1 MTTEREANLLLV
13 WLRGKSNGDTRALVD
28 AEPFWYPPGDDG
40 LVALIDY
47 LRDAGMVHNTEL
59 CASGTSCSLTARGV
73 AEAERLI
80 ADRDNPRIRLDHAIS
95 GLVAAAMENYPTTRL
110 ELIDFL
116 CSMRMAVL
124 DEILEV
130 AEVFRAVE
138 YLKANGI
145 VTVDSRSPQ
154 TVRAVTL
161 TTLGIECGFKDPI
174 SVRNFLNDQRQP
186 RIHNE
191 WNITVN
197 GGAPQMGQDN
207 TQNNTFGYDPQQLTQ
222 FAREVL
228 AAAHSADVPEEV
240 RATVVAD
247 VEALQAELATAA
259 PESGRVR
266 QLAERVLQSARANLP
281 ALGWTG
287 VAQLV
292 SASLGIPLF

>member
-1 MTTEREANLLLV
+1 MTIETEADLLLV
-13 WLRGKSNGDTRALVD
+13 WLRRESNSDTQALVD
-28 AEPFWYPPGDDG
+28 AEPFWYPPGDDH
-40 LVALIDY
+40 LITLIDY
-47 LRDAGMVHNTEL
+47 LRGTGMVHNTEL

-80 ADRDNPRIRLDHAIS
+80 ADRDNPRIRLEHAIN
-95 GLVAAAMENYPTTRL
+95 GLVTAAMESYPTSRL
-110 ELIDFL
+110 ELMGFL
-116 CSMRMAVL
+116 LSVRMAVL

-130 AEVFRAVE
+130 AEVFRAVD
-138 YLKANGI
+138 YLEANGI
-145 VTVDSRSPQ
+145 VTVDSQSPQ
-154 TVRAVTL
+154 TVRAITL

-197 GGAPQMGQDN
+197 GGAPQMGQEN

-228 AAAHSADVPEEV
+228 AAAHSADVPEEA
-240 RATVVAD
+240 RAMVVAD
-247 VEALQAELATAA
+247 VEALQAELVTAA
-259 PESGRVR
+259 PEPGRVR
-266 QLAERVLQSARANLP
+266 QLAEILLQSARANLP

>member
-1 MTTEREANLLLV
+1 MTIEREADLLLV
-13 WLRGKSNGDTRALVD
+13 WLRGESNGDTQALVD
-28 AEPFWYPPGDDG
+28 AEPFWHPPGDDR
-40 LVALIDY
+40 LVTLIDY
-47 LRDAGMVHNTEL
+47 LKVAGMVHNTEL
-59 CASGTSCSLTARGV
+59 CASGACSLTPHGV

-80 ADRDNPRIRLDHAIS
+80 ADRDNPRIRLDHALN

-110 ELIDFL
+110 ELVDFL
-116 CSMRMAVL
+116 CSTRMAVL
-124 DEILEV
+124 DEMLEV
-130 AEVFRAVE
+130 AEVMRAIE
-138 YLKANGI
+138 YLEANKI

-154 TVRAVTL
+154 TIRAVTL

-228 AAAHSADVPEEV
+228 AAAHSADLPEEV
-240 RATVVAD
+240 RAVVVGDAA
-247 VEALQAELATAA
+247 ALQAELATAA
-259 PESGRVR
+259 PEPGRVR
-266 QLAERVLQSARANLP
+266 QLAERVLRSARSNLP

-292 SASLGIPLF
+292 SANLGIPLF

>member
-1 MTTEREANLLLV
+1 MTIETEADLLLV
-13 WLRGKSNGDTRALVD
+13 WLRRESNSDTQALVD
-28 AEPFWYPPGDDG
+28 AEPFWYPPGDDH
-40 LVALIDY
+40 LITLIDY
-47 LRDAGMVHNTEL
+47 LRGMGMVHNTEL

-80 ADRDNPRIRLDHAIS
+80 ADRDNPRIRLEHAIN
-95 GLVAAAMENYPTTRL
+95 GLVTAAMESYPTSRL
-110 ELIDFL
+110 ELMDFL
-116 CSMRMAVL
+116 LSMRMAVL
-124 DEILEV
+124 DEILDV
-130 AEVFRAVE
+130 AEVFRAVD
-138 YLKANGI
+138 YLEANGI
-145 VTVDSRSPQ
+145 VTVDSQSPQ
-154 TVRAVTL
+154 TVRAITL

-191 WNITVN
+191 WNITVT
-197 GGAPQMGQDN
+197 GGAPQMGQEN

-228 AAAHSADVPEEV
+228 AAAHSADVPEEA
-240 RATVVAD
+240 RAMVVAD
-247 VEALQAELATAA
+247 VEALQAELVTAA
-259 PESGRVR
+259 PEPGRVR
-266 QLAERVLQSARANLP
+266 QLAEILLQSARANLP